1 MAYAAPVPSSPPV
14 ASANYANSAGSANT
28 ANYAN
33 TAGYAETGGL
43 PSVNDLQAANPNVN
57 DDSYYGDVY
66 NPTGNYVEY
75 GIYCSSY
82 YTSGVSRIYT
92 YNTTFELIQPYGLI
106 GYFNN
111 HYDDYCIPSPISVFS
126 SN

>member
-43 PSVNDLQAANPNVN
+43 PPVSDIVAAYSNN
-57 DDSYYGDVY
+57 GY
-66 NPTGNYVEY
+66 NPTNDYVAYEMFCRKY
-75 GIYCSSY
+75 IRKTNENGTSDGYTYDY
-82 YTSGVSRIYT
+82 YTSV
-92 YNTTFELIQPYGLI
+92 ELIAPHGFIGSGGSTYCYG
-106 GYFNN
+106 G
-111 HYDDYCIPSPISVFS
+111 SPISVFS
-126 SN
+126 PN